1 MEQTKDAMS
10 VHPNTNPMNLTCAP
24 VQTDGSPATGTVQYC
39 VVIVA
44 NGDAQ
49 PPDGTW
55 TPLPGFDP
63 GNVTYVV
70 HGTDFHGN
78 SGHVD
83 ISGVGIGVYTKS
95 T

>member
-1 MEQTKDAMS
+1 MEQTKEAARVRPD
-10 VHPNTNPMNLTCAP
+10 TNPMNLTCAP
-24 VQTDGSPATGTVQYC
+24 VQTDGSPATTVQYC
-39 VVIVA
+39 IVIVA

-49 PPDGTW
+49 PPDDTW
-55 TPLPGFDP
+55 TPLEGFDP
-63 GNVTYVV
+63 GNVTYVL

-83 ISGVGIGVYTKS
+83 MNGAGIGVYTKS